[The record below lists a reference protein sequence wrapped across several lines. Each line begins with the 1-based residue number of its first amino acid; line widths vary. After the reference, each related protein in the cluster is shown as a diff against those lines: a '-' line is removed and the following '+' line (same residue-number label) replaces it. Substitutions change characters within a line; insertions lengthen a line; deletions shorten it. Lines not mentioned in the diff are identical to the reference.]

1 MDVKPAERAGQEGA
15 AGAFT
20 PAAAGGGAS
29 SNSSSGEPDAGEQA
43 AVRSTRKADQSQAT
57 REALIAAAHGLFAQ
71 KGFAGVATEEIVRAA
86 GVTRGALYHH
96 FDGKR
101 ELFAA
106 VYEEVER
113 QLVERIAASAMASA
127 ADPMEALQAGA
138 EAFLDACEDPAVQRI
153 ALIDAPSVLGWE
165 RWREIGLRFGF
176 GLVQATLQ
184 AAIEAG
190 QVEAQPVGP
199 LAHLLLG
206 AIDEGAMLVARAS
219 DGGQTRAQVGAS
231 VSRFL
236 GALRT
241 AN

>member
-1 MDVKPAERAGQEGA
+1 MDVKLSDGPEAQGSRIAGVSAGGLAERDGR
-15 AGAFT
+15 
-20 PAAAGGGAS
+20 
-29 SNSSSGEPDAGEQA
+29 EQA
-43 AVRSTRKADQSQAT
+43 AVRGTRRADQSQAT
-57 REALIAAAHGLFAQ
+57 REALIAAAHGLFAE

-106 VYEEVER
+106 VYEDVER

-127 ADPMEALQAGA
+127 GDPMEALQAGA

-153 ALIDAPSVLGWE
+153 ALLDAPSVLGWE

-184 AAIEAG
+184 AAMEAG
-190 QVEAQPVGP
+190 QIEAQPVSA

-219 DGGQTRAQVGAS
+219 DEGETRAQVGAS
-231 VSRFL
+231 VGRFL
-236 GALRT
+236 EALRT
-241 AN
+241 KG